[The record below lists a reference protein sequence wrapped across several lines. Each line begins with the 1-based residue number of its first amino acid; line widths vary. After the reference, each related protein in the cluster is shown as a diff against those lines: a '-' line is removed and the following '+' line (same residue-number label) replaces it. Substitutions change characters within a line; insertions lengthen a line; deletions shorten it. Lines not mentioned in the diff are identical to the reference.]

1 MKSEAQTITFIQGLL
16 SEKLMPQ
23 ELSEVL
29 VREGHTNANNQ
40 PYSIAQINSLIH
52 SANQAKRKAQRI
64 YLESCG
70 IDREANPCGDASD
83 Y

>member
-1 MKSEAQTITFIQGLL
+1 MKLEAQTVKLIL
-16 SEKLMPQ
+16 SLKSNNYSPQ
-23 ELSEVL
+23 ELAKVL
-29 VREGHTNANNQ
+29 FEEGHTTLDKQ
-40 PYSIAQINSLIH
+40 PFSIPQVNSFIH
-52 SANQAKRKAQRI
+52 SANQAKRKAQRV